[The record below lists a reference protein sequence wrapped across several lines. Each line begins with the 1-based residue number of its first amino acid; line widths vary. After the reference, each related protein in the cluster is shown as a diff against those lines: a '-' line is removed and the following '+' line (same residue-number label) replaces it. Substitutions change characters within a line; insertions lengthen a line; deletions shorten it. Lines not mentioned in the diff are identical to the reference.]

1 MQDECMRRF
10 KHPLYAVINQ
20 SLKGIGDLEN
30 DASVGFKLIS
40 TDDIDDLGV
49 NEIIRRIRERVGDTP
64 TYLR

>member
-10 KHPLYAVINQ
+10 KHPLYVVINQ